1 MCAVAPLPL
10 SPSPFPTAP
19 LPCMCVWVCR
29 YQQLFCSKHFLV
41 AASASFLPRHFPQ
54 MSLGGV
60 GVNVSSLC
68 GAKCFQWATQPRPHP
83 LVCPSVSCRCTL
95 AAHKYLIMWTCQL
108 AVRLS
113 DFPVPSAVTARRR
126 LPLSSPSLLFFPLL
140 PSPLISITLF
150 HNFSQFTLAAATVHM
165 KCMRVSTSRCN
176 RIWRW
181 RPRQTTRHN
190 LLLLLS
196 RPLSLCLPF
205 LLFLPLL
212 LSLSLSSPCPYPSA
226 YSCSLSCSCF
236 SLSLLTWPLIV
247 LQTVRLRQPWL

>member
-1 MCAVAPLPL
+1 
-10 SPSPFPTAP
+10 
-19 LPCMCVWVCR
+19 
-29 YQQLFCSKHFLV
+29 
-41 AASASFLPRHFPQ
+41 
-54 MSLGGV
+54 
-60 GVNVSSLC
+60 
-68 GAKCFQWATQPRPHP
+68 
-83 LVCPSVSCRCTL
+83 
-95 AAHKYLIMWTCQL
+95 MWSCQL

-212 LSLSLSSPCPYPSA
+212 MSLSLSSPCPYPSA
-226 YSCSLSCSCF
+226 YSCSLSCPCF

-247 LQTVRLRQPWL
+247 LQTVRVRQP